1 MGRVSYSL
9 KLRIFFFD
17 RVKGTL
23 EFRISDWD
31 TGISINTLR
40 SISIVLPYPYL
51 FLRPGKGYP
60 RVPDILLGSGY
71 LNIYPP

>member
-1 MGRVSYSL
+1 MSNTNYMKKKNNNDKRSRDMGRVSYSL

-23 EFRISDWD
+23 EFRISNWD

-40 SISIVLPYPYL
+40 SISSVLPFPYL
-51 FLRPGKGYP
+51 FL
-60 RVPDILLGSGY
+60 
-71 LNIYPP
+71 